1 MSDGEARS
9 LVVAATEAAPLRPH
23 DLESILARGAGNPF
37 FLGEIVRSAR
47 DTGTVGDLPETLDVL
62 VRTRI
67 DRLAAVP
74 RQVLYHASVLGR
86 TFRTVVLEELLEAD
100 DLSLTATTRT
110 ASADYLEDDGD
121 TRLRFRD
128 ALVRDVAYE
137 GLSYR
142 RRRALHA
149 RAAVAIEGLAG
160 VDNEEVAEPLALH
173 FSLAGAYADAWRY
186 GVIAGDKA
194 REGYSNVE
202 AAIQYRRALNAA
214 SRLDDVGD
222 DALRAVRTSLAD
234 VLEQAG
240 MYDEARAA
248 LSAALRVAGDD
259 AIVRADLMLRRART
273 WKQSGSLSNAKR
285 SITLGRRSLNPDGAI
300 QHRRAAARLDSFDAL
315 IAMSEGRPEAAV
327 EAAQR
332 AATIAAEAH
341 DDEALARSYI
351 TLDWAH
357 HMLGQ
362 PDQATNGERALEI
375 LLRLGHLRRASDVM
389 NNEGGYAYYAGQWD
403 QAIAWYRRSR
413 DASQRSGSVVDTALV
428 GLNIGEVLIGQRRFA
443 AADVELQETYRRAAR
458 RRRKGVPRFSRDAD
472 GATRSRNGER
482 TSCH

>member
-1 MSDGEARS
+1 
-9 LVVAATEAAPLRPH
+9 
-23 DLESILARGAGNPF
+23 
-37 FLGEIVRSAR
+37 
-47 DTGTVGDLPETLDVL
+47 
-62 VRTRI
+62 
-67 DRLAAVP
+67 
-74 RQVLYHASVLGR
+74 
-86 TFRTVVLEELLEAD
+86 
-100 DLSLTATTRT
+100 
-110 ASADYLEDDGD
+110 
-121 TRLRFRD
+121 
-128 ALVRDVAYE
+128 
-137 GLSYR
+137 
-142 RRRALHA
+142 
-149 RAAVAIEGLAG
+149 
-160 VDNEEVAEPLALH
+160 
-173 FSLAGAYADAWRY
+173 
-186 GVIAGDKA
+186 
-194 REGYSNVE
+194 
-202 AAIQYRRALNAA
+202 
-214 SRLDDVGD
+214 
-222 DALRAVRTSLAD
+222 
-234 VLEQAG
+234 
-240 MYDEARAA
+240 
-248 LSAALRVAGDD
+248 
-259 AIVRADLMLRRART
+259 MLRRART

-315 IAMSEGRPEAAV
+315 IAMSEGRPEAAL

-443 AADVELQETYRRAAR
+443 AADVELQETYRVLRAADAKAFLVSAEMQMARLDLEMGNAPRAIEALERLFGLLNRAGNQVASLEVAIHLCDALVREQRPSRRARAHCSRRERSGLRGRLLCIGPLEGPLPSPLATWGCQRRTIGGRHGCASGGR
-458 RRRKGVPRFSRDAD
+458 RRTPLRRGPLARLADPYGSFKGAR
-472 GATRSRNGER
+472 G
-482 TSCH
+482 